1 MNNKSVL
8 SGTAAK
14 SWIIPAVLMVILVL
28 LALVPL
34 LNSVYITVLLIT
46 ILSFVILTVSWVLF
60 SGPTGYIS
68 LATSAFFGLGMYM
81 AAIFGKEMPFSVVI
95 VVASLITFAFALIV
109 GSVTLRLKG
118 IYFTIFT
125 FGLVY
130 FIQQLLTWWEL
141 TFTHTR
147 GRFVILVDNNTI
159 YYHMLAIFIVLIL
172 TIILVR
178 RSKYGLALQSIG
190 QEEEA
195 ASHSGV
201 NVTILKVIT
210 FGVSA
215 LFMGAAGA
223 ALATRLT
230 YIDPGAAFNIN
241 YSFFPVL
248 MAIMG
253 GMTNL
258 WGPVVGAA
266 VFAYLEELLTTRY
279 PNFYMLIFGLIMV
292 LVIVFLPNG
301 ITGWLQSLRLGK
313 KNGVKTDANT

>member
-1 MNNKSVL
+1 MSIKGIA
-8 SGTAAK
+8 SGTAGK
-14 SWIIPAVLMVILVL
+14 SWILPVTLLVILAL
-28 LALVPL
+28 LAVVPVF
-34 LNSVYITVLLIT
+34 NSVYITVLLIT

-68 LATSAFFGLGMYM
+68 LAPAAFFGLGMYM
-81 AAIFGKEMPFSVVI
+81 AAVFGKEMPFTAVI
-95 VVASLITFAFALIV
+95 LVAALITFAFALIV
-109 GSVTLRLKG
+109 GSVTLRLRG
-118 IYFTIFT
+118 VYFTIFT

-147 GRFVILVDNNTI
+147 GRFVVVIDNSII
-159 YYHMLAIFIVLIL
+159 YYHMLAIFVIL
-172 TIILVR
+172 MLVMFSIR
-178 RSKYGLALQSIG
+178 RSKFGLALQSIG
-190 QEEEA
+190 QEEDA

-210 FGVSA
+210 FAISA

-223 ALATRLT
+223 AIATRVT

-258 WGPVVGAA
+258 YGPVIGAA
-266 VFAYLEELLTTRY
+266 VFAYLEEILTTRY
-279 PNFYMLIFGLIMV
+279 PNYYMLIFGIIMV
-292 LVIVFLPNG
+292 VVIVFLPNG
-301 ITGWLQSLRLGK
+301 IAGWLQSLQKGNR
-313 KNGVKTDANT
+313 VKTNAHT

>member
-1 MNNKSVL
+1 MNIKTLFSR
-8 SGTAAK
+8 TTAK
-14 SWIIPAVLMVILVL
+14 SWILPVISLVILAL
-28 LALVPL
+28 LAAVPSFD
-34 LNSVYITVLLIT
+34 SVYITVLLIT
-46 ILSFVILTVSWVLF
+46 ILSYIILTVSWVLF

-68 LATSAFFGLGMYM
+68 LAPAAFFGLGMYM
-81 AAIFGKEMPFSVVI
+81 AAVFGKEMPFTAVI
-95 VVASLITFAFALIV
+95 AVAALITFAFALVV
-109 GSVTLRLKG
+109 GSVTLRLRG
-118 IYFTIFT
+118 VYFTIFT

-147 GRFVILVDNNTI
+147 GRFVVVIDNSTI
-159 YYHMLAIFIVLIL
+159 YYHMLAVFAILMLVMILI
-172 TIILVR
+172 R
-178 RSKYGLALQSIG
+178 RSKFGLALQSIG
-190 QEEEA
+190 QEEDA

-223 ALATRLT
+223 AIATRVT

-253 GMTNL
+253 GMSNL
-258 WGPVVGAA
+258 YGPVIGAA
-266 VFAYLEELLTTRY
+266 VFAYLEEILTTRY
-279 PNFYMLIFGLIMV
+279 PNYYMLIFGIIMV
-292 LVIVFLPNG
+292 VVIVFLPNG
-301 ITGWLQSLRLGK
+301 IGGWIQNAWKGSR
-313 KNGVKTDANT
+313 VRTHENT